1 MFLLGFDIGGTKCA
15 VVLGKN
21 DFENPIVDKI
31 SFPTDVK
38 RGWRLVLAELF
49 DTADKLLEKHKISTE
64 NISGIGI
71 SCGGPLDSK
80 KGIIQ
85 SPPNLP
91 DWDNVPIVKLCKE
104 RFGVP
109 TVLQND
115 ANTCAVAEWK
125 YGAAKGTKNAIF
137 LTFGTGMGAG
147 LILDGKLYSGT
158 NDLAG
163 EVGHIRLTDDG
174 PEGYGKKGSFEGY
187 CSGGGIANL
196 AKLMAKNTGFQSD
209 LLEKIET
216 VNAKDLSIAMQN
228 GDEFA
233 RSVYEKSAEKL
244 AAGLSILI
252 DILDPEMI
260 VIGSIYAR
268 NTAFFNSII
277 IPIIEKEAL
286 SKSCK
291 IVPAKLG
298 ENIGDYAALS
308 LALSNEIQVM

>member
-1 MFLLGFDIGGTKCA
+1 M
-15 VVLGKN
+15 
-21 DFENPIVDKI
+21 
-31 SFPTDVK
+31 
-38 RGWRLVLAELF
+38 LAELF

-147 LILDGKLYSGT
+147 LILTENY
-158 NDLAG
+158 
-163 EVGHIRLTDDG
+163 
-174 PEGYGKKGSFEGY
+174 
-187 CSGGGIANL
+187 IAD
-196 AKLMAKNTGFQSD
+196 K
-209 LLEKIET
+209 
-216 VNAKDLSIAMQN
+216 
-228 GDEFA
+228 
-233 RSVYEKSAEKL
+233 
-244 AAGLSILI
+244 
-252 DILDPEMI
+252 
-260 VIGSIYAR
+260 
-268 NTAFFNSII
+268 
-277 IPIIEKEAL
+277 
-286 SKSCK
+286 
-291 IVPAKLG
+291 
-298 ENIGDYAALS
+298 
-308 LALSNEIQVM
+308 